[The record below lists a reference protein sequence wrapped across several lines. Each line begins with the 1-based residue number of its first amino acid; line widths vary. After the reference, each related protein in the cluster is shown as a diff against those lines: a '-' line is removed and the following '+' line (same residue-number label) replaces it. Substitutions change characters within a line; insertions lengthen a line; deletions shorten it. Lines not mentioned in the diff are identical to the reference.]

1 MQKAVYKTK
10 LILLNKKEPDYYI
23 KAFDKFY
30 EKNELSKAEETLL
43 RGNGFYPNNRKIHQS
58 LASFYFEAKEYK
70 KAIKHYEFL
79 MQTKGKKFKKLTVYL
94 NCAQSYEKIKEINK
108 AIESLEKGL
117 EVHPKQVKIKRK
129 LISLYSKVKKI
140 QKAIKLVLEYIDENE
155 EKLTSKDLLQFSSVY
170 NLSRQYEKSDYL
182 LRKAIEKDKENV
194 KLWMAYVETAVM
206 RFKWQLALERISETL
221 KLKEITKTDE
231 FELEFKRAMLNQVLG
246 NVKESKTQYQ
256 TIFLKYKDLIE
267 KDKEGNRKIILFDNG
282 ESRIE
287 FYKKMDS
294 VDQII
299 ISFDSLH
306 MDWNEPA
313 FGYVLLKKQSI
324 DIIAVRK
331 RKKSTYQQD
340 LTQEDFINTVAPL
353 AEQYSDRLAYGH
365 SLGGYLSLY
374 YASNI
379 KKCRILSLA
388 PRLSIHPVYGRKTK
402 HDTKEFLHNLSNNY
416 NANIEPIIVYD
427 PRDRVD
433 GKYVHEELLAKF
445 PNSILVKMPYGG
457 HGIARHLLRMGELK
471 NFILTVI
478 EGDIP
483 KYNRKLKH
491 KSGNYCRLL
500 ARKCLS
506 HNKLNWA
513 DQLSCRAL
521 ELLPSEKYA
530 IKMRVDVL
538 VALDRNQEAIEVA
551 KKAFKKAPKNLYKQ
565 LIYIDC
571 LLKNKDLLQA
581 EYQLSKA
588 KEKHGETNGIKDREM
603 KLKES
608 YSSFSHKTLSIE

>member
-1 MQKAVYKTK
+1 MSNIMQKAVYKTK

-79 MQTKGKKFKKLTVYL
+79 MQTKGKKFKKPTVYL
-94 NCAQSYEKIKEINK
+94 NCGQSYEKIKEINK

-117 EVHPKQVKIKRK
+117 EVHPNQVKIKRK
-129 LISLYSKVKKI
+129 LISLYSKVKKT

-155 EKLTSKDLLQFSSVY
+155 EKLTSKDLLLFSSVY

-194 KLWMAYVETAVM
+194 KLWVAYVETAVM

-256 TIFLKYKDLIE
+256 TIFLKYNDLIE

-299 ISFDSLH
+299 IS
-306 MDWNEPA
+306 
-313 FGYVLLKKQSI
+313 
-324 DIIAVRK
+324 
-331 RKKSTYQQD
+331 
-340 LTQEDFINTVAPL
+340 
-353 AEQYSDRLAYGH
+353 
-365 SLGGYLSLY
+365 
-374 YASNI
+374 
-379 KKCRILSLA
+379 
-388 PRLSIHPVYGRKTK
+388 
-402 HDTKEFLHNLSNNY
+402 
-416 NANIEPIIVYD
+416 
-427 PRDRVD
+427 
-433 GKYVHEELLAKF
+433 
-445 PNSILVKMPYGG
+445 
-457 HGIARHLLRMGELK
+457 
-471 NFILTVI
+471 
-478 EGDIP
+478 
-483 KYNRKLKH
+483 
-491 KSGNYCRLL
+491 
-500 ARKCLS
+500 
-506 HNKLNWA
+506 
-513 DQLSCRAL
+513 
-521 ELLPSEKYA
+521 
-530 IKMRVDVL
+530 
-538 VALDRNQEAIEVA
+538 
-551 KKAFKKAPKNLYKQ
+551 
-565 LIYIDC
+565 
-571 LLKNKDLLQA
+571 
-581 EYQLSKA
+581 
-588 KEKHGETNGIKDREM
+588 
-603 KLKES
+603 
-608 YSSFSHKTLSIE
+608 